1 MIQLQPDFFVAFD
14 LYPTFSNCTLNPA
27 MVFLGFKVSPCFAL
41 HLGSRCQAC
50 PLALRP
56 PQRPSPM
63 VAGAS
68 NRSCWESN
76 IKPPIGSI
84 CWWFLEPIYGKFGGG
99 SYCFTHIYTH
109 IYIYYQCGIHQI
121 SWTIPESSLFLWVDT
136 VNHPRMGVFY
146 VVYGTGPQYI
156 AGVIVDK
163 KLIRYDTIC
172 FSIHVCGMMDP
183 VRLT

>member
-109 IYIYYQCGIHQI
+109 IYIYILSMWDSPNFMNYPRVITIFMGGYCKPSPNGSFLCCVWHGPTVH
-121 SWTIPESSLFLWVDT
+121 SWCNCW
-136 VNHPRMGVFY
+136 
-146 VVYGTGPQYI
+146 
-156 AGVIVDK
+156 
-163 KLIRYDTIC
+163 
-172 FSIHVCGMMDP
+172 
-183 VRLT
+183 